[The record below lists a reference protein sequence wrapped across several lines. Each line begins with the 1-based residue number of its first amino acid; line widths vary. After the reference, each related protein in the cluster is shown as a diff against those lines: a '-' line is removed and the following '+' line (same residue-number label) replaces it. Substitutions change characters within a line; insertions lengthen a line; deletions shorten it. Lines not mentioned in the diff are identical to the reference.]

1 MQSRGGA
8 RFESLGRRMQGYDIE
23 TLIKAK
29 KQCELAAELLDVAI
43 EEHKQSDGDRDKH
56 IIQACECADEGTSL
70 L

>member
-1 MQSRGGA
+1 
-8 RFESLGRRMQGYDIE
+8 MQGYDIE

-29 KQCELAAELLDVAI
+29 KQYELAAELMDIAI
-43 EEHKQSDGDRDKH
+43 EEQKKDGDDLGKH

>member
-1 MQSRGGA
+1 MK
-8 RFESLGRRMQGYDIE
+8 EYDVE

-29 KQCELAAELLDVAI
+29 KQYELAAELIDVAI
-43 EEHKQSDGDRDKH
+43 DEHKRTKGKVDVEKH

>member
-1 MQSRGGA
+1 MTR
-8 RFESLGRRMQGYDIE
+8 YDVE

-29 KQCELAAELLDVAI
+29 KQYELAAELVDVAI
-43 EEHKQSDGDRDKH
+43 DEHKRTKGKIDIESDEVKH